1 MAVTAYLT
9 MAKRIVD
16 ANLRRP
22 DFPFKLTFA
31 ITYWCNYKCQTCN
44 IWLKKPKDELSAAE
58 IDTFFQRSNRFS
70 WVDLTGGEVSLRK
83 DFPAICESLV
93 RHNRQLLLLH
103 FATNGYLTDRIV
115 EQVKEILKFRP
126 PRMMITVSMDGDE
139 ALNDEIR
146 GVEGG
151 YQRQMETFRRLR
163 AMKGVQVVLG
173 MTLSKLNA
181 DKYPQTLAA
190 AQREVPGLHPREL
203 HINIVHESDHYFD
216 NSENKLREL
225 DQGTPERLVDEVER
239 HAWRRTRLPWHPV
252 EYLERAYLSRVRQY
266 IQTGETPMRC
276 HALRS
281 SCFIDSWGQVFPCT
295 IYNLPLGSLRDH
307 DYRLENIW
315 KLDRTKGVQ
324 GEIWENQCPQC
335 WTPCEAYPSIM
346 GNFLSLDSLRPLV
359 HRPQPKSAVGS
370 PSSPGPSAPAR
381 KAPAAGRELLPIVEL
396 QPSGVSSPDFDASAP
411 GGDP

>member
-1 MAVTAYLT
+1 MRVAAYLT

-16 ANLRRP
+16 ANMRRP

-31 ITYWCNYKCQTCN
+31 ITYWCNYKCKTCN

-83 DFPAICESLV
+83 DFPAICESLI
-93 RHNRQLLLLH
+93 RHNRNLLLLH

-115 EQVKEILKFRP
+115 EQVKEILKSRP
-126 PRMMITVSMDGDE
+126 PRLMITVSMDGDE
-139 ALNDEIR
+139 ALNDDIR

-216 NSENKLREL
+216 NAANKLRDL

-307 DYRLENIW
+307 DYRLESIW
-315 KLDRTKGVQ
+315 KLDRTKQVQ

-346 GNFLSLDSLRPLV
+346 GNFLSLDSLKPLV
-359 HRPQPKSAVGS
+359 HRPKPVKTNGS
-370 PSSPGPSAPAR
+370 IAAPAGR
-381 KAPAAGRELLPIVEL
+381 PAPANGRTLLPIVEL
-396 QPSGVSSPDFDASAP
+396 QTSGVSSPDFDASAP
-411 GGDP
+411 GA

>member
-1 MAVTAYLT
+1 MRVIPYLT

-31 ITYWCNYKCQTCN
+31 ITYWCNYKCKTCN

-93 RHNRQLLLLH
+93 RHNRNLLLLH
-103 FATNGYLTDRIV
+103 FATNGYLTDRIL
-115 EQVKEILKFRP
+115 EQVKEILKTRP
-126 PRMMITVSMDGDE
+126 PRLMITVSMDGDE

-146 GVEGG
+146 GVDGG

-163 AMKGVQVVLG
+163 AIKGVQVVLG

-190 AQREVPGLHPREL
+190 AQREVPGLHPQEL
-203 HINIVHESDHYFD
+203 HMNIVHESDHYFD
-216 NSENKLREL
+216 NAENKLRDL

-252 EYLERAYLSRVRQY
+252 EYLERAYLARVRQY

-307 DYRLENIW
+307 EYRLEDIW
-315 KLDRTKGVQ
+315 KKDRTKQIQ

-346 GNFLSLDSLRPLV
+346 GNFLSLDSLKPLV
-359 HRPQPKSAVGS
+359 HRPQPRTTESAGTAAVQ
-370 PSSPGPSAPAR
+370 PPAHSR
-381 KAPAAGRELLPIVEL
+381 PAVQLPIVEL
-396 QPSGVSSPDFDASAP
+396 QTTGVSSPDFDASAP
-411 GGDP
+411 GAADE